1 MSAWTTLI
9 VLVLLS
15 FAATDSSAAGETGRL
30 PTDTRQATVAVT
42 PAANASRFRLG
53 DSARPFDWSTA
64 IGDFNH
70 DGVPDL
76 AIADRAPRR
85 GSEFKYDI
93 EFAVT
98 GRTPYDV
105 TFTSPLPAVV
115 LQADDVDGD
124 RDFDVLVVDP
134 ISSDVVGVWLNDGD
148 GHFRPADP
156 RPFSKRQRC
165 ILDASGGSA
174 DGTGV
179 SLSRERAPNGCARSF
194 HDAAALSQRRH
205 VPRVSSPLSSLADA
219 SSLNPRAPPVA
230 FQA

>member
-1 MSAWTTLI
+1 MI
-9 VLVLLS
+9 VLILLS
-15 FAATDSSAAGETGRL
+15 FAATDSSAAGERGRL
-30 PTDTRQATVAVT
+30 LTNTSPGTVAVT
-42 PAANASRFRLG
+42 PAASGSPFRLG
-53 DSARPFDWSTA
+53 DAGRPFDWSTV

-98 GRTPYDV
+98 GEKPYDV

-156 RPFSKRQRC
+156 RPYSKRPRS

-174 DGTGV
+174 DGIAV
-179 SLSRERAPNGCARSF
+179 SLSRERTPNGSARSF
-194 HDAAALSQRRH
+194 HDAAALSLRRH
-205 VPRVSSPLSSLADA
+205 FPLVSSPPSPFYDA

-230 FQA
+230 FSVFSS